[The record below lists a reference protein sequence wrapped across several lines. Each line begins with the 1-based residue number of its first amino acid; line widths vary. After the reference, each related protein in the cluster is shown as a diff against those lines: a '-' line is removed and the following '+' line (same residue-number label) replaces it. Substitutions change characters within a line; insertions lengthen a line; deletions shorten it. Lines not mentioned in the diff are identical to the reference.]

1 MRGGADSGMTRSRG
15 LGVVVA
21 AILALC
27 GAQGAPAAGAAG
39 GPLTVRPA
47 SGYHRLPLAYAG
59 FNAPF
64 RRNSWQA
71 RSPRLH
77 TAVAGLAPGAIRVFG
92 GTTANYWDWR
102 TGKLLDLR
110 GVPPRIRQVARE
122 MSPIYLSDWAK
133 LVKDANAIPVFDLNM
148 VTSTL
153 PDQLAMLSAAEGLGM
168 PIRRIELGNELYY
181 AAPRVV
187 RAFPT
192 PASYGREASR
202 WIEAIKARYPKAQI
216 AAVGLGYP
224 PPADDERQ
232 LRWDRAVRR
241 TLHGEDA
248 LTFHAYWPA
257 SRDPSPSGRELVE
270 ALAAP
275 LRLLRSLRA
284 DGLSRLPKGVSAWVT
299 EWNLWHGAGYRGTWT
314 NGLADA
320 AYLLGLLAEP
330 SINQEDLHPL
340 VHSQPLAALF
350 GNPSGFH
357 AGGPPTVRY
366 APTAVGEAIGELYPA
381 LWGGARVRRLDVPRA
396 PKLRDTGIAAVRG
409 VGIDGRGA
417 LLVNLS
423 GRRQRLELRAGLA
436 CDGTLDSVWARPS
449 ARITGQPGQVRH
461 ATSQAHGSVALPAHS
476 VNRLSC

>member
-1 MRGGADSGMTRSRG
+1 MALGAVE
-15 LGVVVA
+15 L
-21 AILALC
+21 
-27 GAQGAPAAGAAG
+27 APARSAAQA
-39 GPLTVRPA
+39 PLTVRPA
-47 SGYHRLPLAYAG
+47 SRYHKLPLAYAG

-71 RSPRLH
+71 RSARLH
-77 TAVAGLAPGAIRVFG
+77 EAVAGLQPGAIRVFG

-102 TGKLLDLR
+102 SGKLLDLP
-110 GVPPRIRQVARE
+110 GVPPRIRMVARE

-133 LVKDANAIPVFDLNM
+133 LVKDANAIPVFDLNL

-153 PDQLAMLSAAEGLGM
+153 PDQLEMLSAAEKLGM

-192 PASYGREASR
+192 PASYGREATR
-202 WIEAIKARYPKAQI
+202 WIAAVKARYPKAQI

-224 PPADDERQ
+224 PRAGDQRQ
-232 LRWDRAVRR
+232 ARWDRAVRR
-241 TLHGEDA
+241 TVHGESA

-257 SRDPSPSGRELVE
+257 SRDRSLSGAELAE

-275 LRLLRSLRA
+275 LRLLRTLRS
-284 DGLSRLPKGVSAWVT
+284 DGLRRLPKGVDAWVT

-320 AYLLGLLAEP
+320 AYLVGLLGEP
-330 SINQEDLHPL
+330 AVSQEDLHPL
-340 VHSQPLAALF
+340 VHSQPQAALF
-350 GNPSGFH
+350 GNPLGFH
-357 AGGPPTVRY
+357 ASGPATVRY
-366 APTAVGEAIGELYPA
+366 ARTAVGEAIGELYPA
-381 LWGGARVRRLDVPRA
+381 LWGGASVRRLEVPGA
-396 PKLRDTGIAAVRG
+396 AKLRGTGIAAVRG
-409 VGIDGRGA
+409 VAVEGRGA
-417 LLVNLS
+417 LLLNLS
-423 GRRQRLELRAGLA
+423 GRRQRLAPRAALS

-449 ARITGQPGQVRH
+449 ARITGQPGGVRH
-461 ATSQAHGSVALPAHS
+461 ATSQADSSLTLPAHS